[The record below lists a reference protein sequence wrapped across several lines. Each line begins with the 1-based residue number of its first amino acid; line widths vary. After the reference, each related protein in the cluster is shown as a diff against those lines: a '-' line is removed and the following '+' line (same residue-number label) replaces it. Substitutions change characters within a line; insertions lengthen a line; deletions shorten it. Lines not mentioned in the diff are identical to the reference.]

1 VAYQVIGNELAA
13 IMAAKV
19 GPLELNVMEPIIA
32 FYLLHSMQFLTN
44 AFNTLATEC
53 ISGITAND
61 AHCREMFYNSIG
73 IVTAVNSYLGYQES
87 RRTAKE
93 ALETGVSII
102 ALIRRDKLMSDELL
116 EEVLKPENMTQPH
129 QMK

>member
-1 VAYQVIGNELAA
+1 MIGNELAVT
-13 IMAAKV
+13 MAAEA
-19 GPLELNVMEPIIA
+19 GPLELNVMEPVIA

-44 AFNTLATEC
+44 AFNTLATEY

-73 IVTAVNSYLGYQES
+73 IGTAVNSYLGYQES
-87 RRTAKE
+87 SRIANE
-93 ALETGVSII
+93 ALEPGVSII
-102 ALIRRDKLMSDELL
+102 DLIRRDKLMSDELL
-116 EEVLKPENMTQPH
+116 EDVLKPENMTQPR